1 MVSYLSMD
9 LSRIRPR
16 GGVLP
21 SYVSAPFSTSTMLL
35 SLLGILAS
43 SGGCLEERSRIRY
56 QPTSMR
62 SAPAFVCA
70 TGALSL
76 PAQCGRPL
84 ALIRHASKASGE
96 EEEAVWP
103 GLARYSWAMPSHV
116 KDSNVDASQLADH
129 MLEIGA
135 ASASLVPEKPID
147 VTADKDFARSG
158 KISLKSDRSGGC
170 NNIEFWIFEYSG
182 EVPTDTDKQA
192 ESLVREVLGSLCPD
206 ENISDQ
212 GSLNRII
219 DTDDDIVPDDDLSSD
234 AIHVSDGTQTLRIN
248 GVNLSILSSLDS
260 KWAFGDGLHPSTSLS
275 IRGLEDFAGE
285 YWASEQPFSLLDYG
299 CGSGIL
305 TLVGLALGADIAASA
320 SVDISDDA
328 LFLTKENLRRN
339 KHIINQS
346 ETVQVLKSLDDGR
359 GNWEGSFDIV
369 VANIPSNTLAVLL
382 PTLTRALKDGA
393 GVVLCSGYP
402 TTEVEKVTKTANDCG
417 LDEEIA
423 RRRYESGWVLQVFGA
438 GRSTS

>member
-1 MVSYLSMD
+1 M
-9 LSRIRPR
+9 
-16 GGVLP
+16 
-21 SYVSAPFSTSTMLL
+21 
-35 SLLGILAS
+35 
-43 SGGCLEERSRIRY
+43 C
-56 QPTSMR
+56 

-84 ALIRHASKASGE
+84 ALISRPPHAPRSPAIFRQTTIRHASKASGE

-103 GLARYSWAMPSHV
+103 GLARYSWAMPPHV
-116 KDSNVDASQLADH
+116 NDSDIDVSQLADH
-129 MLEIGA
+129 MLELGA

-170 NNIEFWIFEYSG
+170 NIEFWIFEYSR
-182 EVPTDTDKQA
+182 EDPTDTDKQA
-192 ESLVREVLGSLCPD
+192 ESLVRDVLGSLCLVD
-206 ENISDQ
+206 IISDQ
-212 GSLNRII
+212 GDIGSLNRIT
-219 DTDDDIVPDDDLSSD
+219 DTDDGIVPDDDLSSD
-234 AIHVSDGTQTLRIN
+234 AISDGAQTLRIN
-248 GVNLSILSSLDS
+248 GVDLSILSSLDS

-305 TLVGLALGADIAASA
+305 TLVGLVFGADIAASA

-328 LFLTKENLRRN
+328 LFLTEENLRRN
-339 KHIINQS
+339 EHITNQS
-346 ETVQVLKSLDDGR
+346 ETVQVLKSLDGGR
-359 GNWEGSFDIV
+359 DNWEGSFDVV
-369 VANIPSNTLAVLL
+369 VANIPSNTLAMLL

-393 GVVLCSGYP
+393 GIVLCSGYP
-402 TTEVEKVTKTANDCG
+402 TTELEKVRKAANDCG
-417 LDEEIA
+417 LDEEMA
-423 RRRYESGWVLQVFGA
+423 RRRYDSGWVLQVFGA

>member
-116 KDSNVDASQLADH
+116 KDGDVDVSQLADH
-129 MLEIGA
+129 MLDFGA

-285 YWASEQPFSLLDYG
+285 YWASEEPFSLLDYG

-305 TLVGLALGADIAASA
+305 TLVGLALGADVAASA

-346 ETVQVLKSLDDGR
+346 ETVQVLKSLDGGR

-369 VANIPSNTLAVLL
+369 VANIPSNTLTMLL

-438 GRSTS
+438 GRSTT